1 MTQPTRMPRTTLE
14 FISGVDT
21 PLAPGRGEHYYSTPN
36 PMRDSSGSFQAVSA
50 AGPPPYSQ
58 DVPLRVFI
66 LVAAGLFGVVFA
78 VIALMM
84 PFGSARGAD
93 STGDSLHFMNA
104 FFFIG
109 GIAFV
114 MAVGFLIN
122 STLSRRRRI
131 ATAWKN
137 DWIDYY
143 PALVGQIYHT
153 RRVLRKGNNLGKTFL
168 YYYRAPLQVLYPDG
182 SFRQMQSFE
191 LEMKARPDWYR
202 TRCNMASS
210 AQTAVAN
217 GWNNNGW
224 AIVGISRF
232 PGQTHAELD
241 PGLTHQQCEAIFNLA
256 ERNWLRTAW

>member
-1 MTQPTRMPRTTLE
+1 M
-14 FISGVDT
+14 
-21 PLAPGRGEHYYSTPN
+21 
-36 PMRDSSGSFQAVSA
+36 SA

-58 DVPLRVFI
+58 DVPLRISI
-66 LVAAGLFGVVFA
+66 LVAAGLVGVVFT

-93 STGDSLHFMNA
+93 STGDSFRFLNA
-104 FFFIG
+104 FFFIC

-114 MAVGFLIN
+114 MGVGIVIN

-137 DWIDYY
+137 GWIDYY

-153 RRVLRKGNNLGKTFL
+153 RSVLRKGNKLGPNFL

-191 LEMKARPDWYR
+191 FEMKARPAWYR

-217 GWNNNGW
+217 GWTNNGW
-224 AIVGISRF
+224 AIVGVSRL

-241 PGLTHQQCEAIFNLA
+241 PGLTHQQCEAVFNLA
-256 ERNWLRTAW
+256 ERYWLRTAR

>member
-1 MTQPTRMPRTTLE
+1 
-14 FISGVDT
+14 
-21 PLAPGRGEHYYSTPN
+21 
-36 PMRDSSGSFQAVSA
+36 
-50 AGPPPYSQ
+50 
-58 DVPLRVFI
+58 
-66 LVAAGLFGVVFA
+66 
-78 VIALMM
+78 MM

-93 STGDSLHFMNA
+93 STGDSLSFMNA
-104 FFFIG
+104 FFFFA

-137 DWIDYY
+137 GWID
-143 PALVGQIYHT
+143 
-153 RRVLRKGNNLGKTFL
+153 
-168 YYYRAPLQVLYPDG
+168 YYRAPLQVLYPDG

-191 LEMKARPDWYR
+191 FEMKARPDWYR
-202 TRCNMASS
+202 MRCNMASS
-210 AQTAVAN
+210 AKTAVAN

-224 AIVGISRF
+224 AIVGVSRL

-256 ERNWLRTAW
+256 ERYWLRTAW

>member
-1 MTQPTRMPRTTLE
+1 
-14 FISGVDT
+14 
-21 PLAPGRGEHYYSTPN
+21 
-36 PMRDSSGSFQAVSA
+36 
-50 AGPPPYSQ
+50 
-58 DVPLRVFI
+58 
-66 LVAAGLFGVVFA
+66 
-78 VIALMM
+78 
-84 PFGSARGAD
+84 
-93 STGDSLHFMNA
+93 MNA
-104 FFFIG
+104 FFFIC

-114 MAVGFLIN
+114 MTVGFLIN
-122 STLSRRRRI
+122 SSLSRRRRI

-137 DWIDYY
+137 GWIDYY
-143 PALVGQIYHT
+143 PALVGQIYHSRT
-153 RRVLRKGNNLGKTFL
+153 VLRKGNDLGSNFL

-191 LEMKARPDWYR
+191 FEMKSRPDWYR

-224 AIVGISRF
+224 AIVGISHL

-256 ERNWLRTAW
+256 ECYWLRTAW

>member
-36 PMRDSSGSFQAVSA
+36 PMRDNSGAFEAIKA
-50 AGPPPYSQ
+50 AGPRPYARDMPGS
-58 DVPLRVFI
+58 LIIF
-66 LVAAGLFGVVFA
+66 LVVGLFGAVFA
-78 VIALMM
+78 AIGLMLIL
-84 PFGSARGAD
+84 SKLRRGDATAD
-93 STGDSLHFMNA
+93 SLRLTDTV
-104 FFFIG
+104 FFIVG
-109 GIAFV
+109 MVFV
-114 MAVGFLIN
+114 VVAVYSISSALA
-122 STLSRRRRI
+122 RRRRI
-131 ATAWKN
+131 VTAWKN
-137 DWIDYY
+137 GWIDYY

-182 SFRQMQSFE
+182 SSRQMQSFE
-191 LEMKARPDWYR
+191 FEMKARPDWYR

-256 ERNWLRTAW
+256 ERNWLRTAR

>member
-137 DWIDYY
+137 
-143 PALVGQIYHT
+143 
-153 RRVLRKGNNLGKTFL
+153 
-168 YYYRAPLQVLYPDG
+168 
-182 SFRQMQSFE
+182 
-191 LEMKARPDWYR
+191 
-202 TRCNMASS
+202 
-210 AQTAVAN
+210 